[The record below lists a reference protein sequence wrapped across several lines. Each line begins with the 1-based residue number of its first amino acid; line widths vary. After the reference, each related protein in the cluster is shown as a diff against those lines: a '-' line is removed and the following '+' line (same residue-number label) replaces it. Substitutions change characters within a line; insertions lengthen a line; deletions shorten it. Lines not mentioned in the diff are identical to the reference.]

1 MRKTATLGVALVVS
15 MAVVAGAQDTA
26 VLKVKGRGVEGRP
39 AYDGGGVVKFLD
51 ARLAAQ
57 IVHRQADAEEGAPEI
72 ALPLEIRYDVLEP
85 APILLTSRMG
95 TEYWRLYGFET
106 ETMSAMY
113 ADEKIDLAKPGEQ
126 TATATR
132 AWFGP
137 RYGPLPARGLVGIR
151 GHYYLLIDRPDG
163 KWIDVAQPP
172 SFFDQGEVAR
182 KLTFTLADLSQ
193 FSLSI
198 PEIQSTW
205 EPGGPFRVRVTVK
218 DAQGEVLPV
227 INVPLTVAAGDWQAP
242 LATEWGPLSE
252 PTGRMQAT
260 LPDRV
265 PEKITVQGTVSAQTP
280 NGLEERRVAATFD
293 RGDGRVS
300 AQEFTIA
307 EQGYQLPRNPEG
319 AIRETRAVWVS
330 TSDVSTAEGINEVV
344 DRCTEARLNVLI
356 PDVLVRNGFFAK
368 SDLMPLSG
376 QAEEG
381 LDPLGRLIQ
390 KAHAAGLEVHPWFC
404 VTYRDRHFRE
414 WFQKTRG
421 ADVAMLDKDG
431 KPISLGA
438 DVHRPEYRDFIVDL
452 MVGVARDYP
461 VDGIHLDYIRTMG
474 QCYCAKCRAEF
485 AEQFGGPL
493 TEASEEDWI
502 RWQRLA
508 IGEIV
513 RRTAEGVRRVR
524 PEASMSAAVF
534 SSMQGGA
541 VQGQDPAG
549 WARQG
554 WMDLILP
561 MDYQMQTLQ
570 VRSNER
576 QFLDAL
582 DEDDKLVTGLSLYM
596 RSGSDV
602 MSRPPELVREQIEL
616 VRRLGI
622 RGYCLFAFSHLSDE
636 QLRMLREEI
645 NTEPA
650 VPYFK

>member
-1 MRKTATLGVALVVS
+1 MRKAATFVAVLVLG

-182 KLTFTLADLSQ
+182 KLTFTLADLSE

-198 PEIQSTW
+198 AEIQSTW

-218 DAQGEVLPV
+218 DARGEVLPV
-227 INVPLTVAAGDWQAP
+227 INVPLTAAAGDWLAP

-252 PTGRMQAT
+252 PTGWIEGT

-265 PEKITVQGTVSAQTP
+265 PEKITVQGTVSARTP
-280 NGLEERRVAATFD
+280 EGLEERRVAATFD

-307 EQGYQLPRNPEG
+307 EQGYQLPRNAQG

-330 TSDVSTAEGINEVV
+330 TSDISTAEGINEVV
-344 DRCTEARLNVLI
+344 DRCTQARLNVLI
-356 PDVLVRNGFFAK
+356 PDILVRNGFFAK

-376 QAEEG
+376 QVEEG
-381 LDPLGRLIQ
+381 LDPLGRLIE

-414 WFQKTRG
+414 WFRKTRG
-421 ADVAMLDKDG
+421 ADVTMVDKEG
-431 KPISLGA
+431 EPISLGA

-622 RGYCLFAFSHLSDE
+622 HGYCLFAFGHLSDD
-636 QLRMLREEI
+636 QLRMLQAEI

-650 VPYFK
+650 VPYFR